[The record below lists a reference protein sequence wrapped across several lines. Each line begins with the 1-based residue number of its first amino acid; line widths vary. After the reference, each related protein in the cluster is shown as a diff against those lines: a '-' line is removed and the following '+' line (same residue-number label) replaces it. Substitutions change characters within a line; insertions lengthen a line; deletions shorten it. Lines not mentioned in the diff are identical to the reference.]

1 MKHTE
6 MSHGRRRKSRM
17 ALSCNSNKKKHWL
30 LPSLQ
35 NSFTKCTTSWTLK
48 QGGHMGCLSFPF
60 RKLRH
65 RPPNLHNTRLEK
77 LCLRHDGFFQQDNS
91 QSYKPQI
98 ISKGFLEH
106 LTAFTGLRC
115 PPQSLDLIAV
125 EHLCDVIKWES
136 CIIEICSNC
145 VMLSC

>member
-17 ALSCNSNKKKHWL
+17 ALSCNSNKKKSTDYYQVCRTAL
-30 LPSLQ
+30 LNAQ
-35 NSFTKCTTSWTLK
+35 RVESWSREATW
-48 QGGHMGCLSFPF
+48 GAFPF